1 MTNLSSHLVLSDPTI
16 SNRHM
21 RIYTGIYDNT
31 VEPFV
36 YAEDLSTNGS
46 RWLFKKGHVWKSW
59 PMGPGDAFLLSSGD
73 KVQLCDGSSFVF
85 RPAPLVQDISQEA
98 EPWALQAVE
107 RDVYTLL
114 QARY

>member
-1 MTNLSSHLVLSDPTI
+1 MTDLSSQLVLSHPTI

-31 VEPFV
+31 IEPFV

-46 RWLFKKGHVWKSW
+46 RWLFRKGDVWKSW
-59 PMGPGDAFLLSSGD
+59 PMGPGDAFLLSRGD

-85 RPAPLVQDISQEA
+85 RPAPVVQDIPQEA
-98 EPWALQAVE
+98 EPCALQAVE
-107 RDVYTLL
+107 RDVNTLI
-114 QARY
+114 QAKY